1 MKYKTKAGVE
11 VELHEQDMKAISKMY
26 HEQEGEFEFE
36 EMEEYFK
43 ELHKHAMAKME
54 HISHH
59 IVTDE
64 DSIDKAA
71 GYVAKF
77 GTYEDFV
84 KFLRYEMDANV
95 AYHLLE
101 SVK

>member
-11 VELHEQDMKAISKMY
+11 VELHEEDVNAISKMNK
-26 HEQEGEFEFE
+26 EFDFE
-36 EMEEYFK
+36 KMEDYFK
-43 ELHKHAMAKME
+43 ELHKHAMTKMQ
-54 HISHH
+54 HISQH

-71 GYVAKF
+71 EYVGKF

-84 KFLRYEMDANV
+84 KFLRYARDYDI

>member
-11 VELHEQDMKAISKMY
+11 VELHEEDVKAISKMNK
-26 HEQEGEFEFE
+26 EFDFE
-36 EMEEYFK
+36 KMEDYFK
-43 ELHKHAMAKME
+43 ELHKHAMTKMQ
-54 HISHH
+54 HISQH

-71 GYVAKF
+71 EYVAKF

-84 KFLRYEMDANV
+84 KFIRYARDYDI

>member
-11 VELHEQDMKAISKMY
+11 VELHEEDVKAISKMNK
-26 HEQEGEFEFE
+26 EFDFE
-36 EMEEYFK
+36 KMEDYFK
-43 ELHKHAMAKME
+43 ELHKHAMTKMQ
-54 HISHH
+54 HISQH

-71 GYVAKF
+71 EYVAKF

-84 KFLRYEMDANV
+84 KFIRYEMDANT

>member
-11 VELHEQDMKAISKMY
+11 VELHEEDVKAISKMNK
-26 HEQEGEFEFE
+26 EFDFE
-36 EMEEYFK
+36 KMEDYFK
-43 ELHKHAMAKME
+43 ELHKHAMTKMQ

-71 GYVAKF
+71 EYVAKF

-84 KFLRYEMDANV
+84 KFLRYARDYDIS
-95 AYHLLE
+95 YHLLN